1 MRPMRARS
9 AKRTV
14 RDEFD
19 VLDSAR
25 NRLRRHPGAWV
36 AVVGDRVVAIGETAK
51 EVCEKA
57 LREHPGVEPFVMRL
71 PKEKV
76 MLL

>member
-1 MRPMRARS
+1 MRARS
-9 AKRTV
+9 SKTRV

-25 NRLRRHPGAWV
+25 KRLSRHPGAWV
-36 AVVGDRVVAIGETAK
+36 AVVGNRVVAIGGTAK
-51 EVCEKA
+51 EVYEKA
-57 LREHPGVEPFVMRL
+57 LREHPGAEPFVMRL